1 MKIGEKI
8 KIARKKAGL
17 SQAQLAIK
25 SDVAM
30 VTISQYERGVRQ
42 PRIEQLRKIAFAL
55 GVRLEDL
62 AETETETE
70 TFESGAAFDKAWN
83 ERAERMRRAD
93 QEEQN
98 RLDQLAKDFRKL
110 NVHGQETALERVS
123 EMVQLPQYTE
133 GRAESIAVSYGADGT
148 IKIADQITGET
159 TTMIDGRGA
168 RDARGPEANSYDEE

>member
-1 MKIGEKI
+1 MTTGERI
-8 KIARKKAGL
+8 RAARLNAGL
-17 SQAQLAIK
+17 TQRALAEKCGIAAGT
-25 SDVAM
+25 VQ
-30 VTISQYERGVRQ
+30 QYERGVRQ
-42 PRIEQLRKIAFAL
+42 PRIGLLVRIAIAL

-62 AETETETE
+62 TGTE

-148 IKIADQITGET
+148 IKITDQITGET
-159 TTMIDGRGA
+159 AVMIDGKVA
-168 RDARGPEANSYDEE
+168 RDASEPEVNSCNKE